1 MNSLLL
7 SLIFILVFIF
17 LMTIVLNFVEKD
29 RIPLMADFF
38 EKVLP
43 KIPLSKIFTKK
54 KNKQQK

>member
-1 MNSLLL
+1 
-7 SLIFILVFIF
+7 
-17 LMTIVLNFVEKD
+17 MTIVLNFVEKD